1 MNTAT
6 RIQTSLQTLF
16 QDETRWAHS
25 GRRVVFWYDPEAQF
39 QETFEELS
47 LENVE
52 KLQLADTPFTTK
64 YRLLIQE
71 PTQHFLLYAPF
82 P

>member
-1 MNTAT
+1 MNTA

-39 QETFEELS
+39 QDTFDELT
-47 LENVE
+47 LPNVE
-52 KLQLADTPFTTK
+52 KL
-64 YRLLIQE
+64 
-71 PTQHFLLYAPF
+71 
-82 P
+82 